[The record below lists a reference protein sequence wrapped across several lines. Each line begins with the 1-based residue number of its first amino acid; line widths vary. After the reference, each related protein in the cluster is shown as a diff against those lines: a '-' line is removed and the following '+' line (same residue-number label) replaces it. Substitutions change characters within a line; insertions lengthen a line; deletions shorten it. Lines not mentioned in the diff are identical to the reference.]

1 MERRKVYVDVDVSIL
16 KKGKVYPRRFR
27 YEDGT
32 VFQVERLIDTCKAQ
46 STRVGGE
53 GIRYTVMI
61 LGHVRYLFDERGKW
75 FVEAKVV

>member
-16 KKGKVYPRRFR
+16 KNGKVYPRRFR

-46 STRVGGE
+46 STRCEDHRWCPGSSRK
-53 GIRYTVMI
+53 II
-61 LGHVRYLFDERGKW
+61 
-75 FVEAKVV
+75 